1 MGSVHPKEE
10 RTNVKIQQQMV
21 FEMGGVGVYCVGKK
35 DFLSVG
41 LKKRLL
47 QRV

>member
-21 FEMGGVGVYCVGKK
+21 FEMGGAGVYCAGMK
-35 DFLSVG
+35 DFLSMG
-41 LKKRLL
+41 LKKRLF
-47 QRV
+47 QTV